1 MSIYVSRVCACAIVQ
16 VRRSEDSA
24 QDSILFPIIW
34 GLGTKFKNLAVRL
47 DSRDLFV
54 SSHLDG
60 PNADFLF
67 TNESFSC

>member
-1 MSIYVSRVCACAIVQ
+1 MC
-16 VRRSEDSA
+16 RSLSFF
-24 QDSILFPIIW
+24 STIW

-54 SSHLDG
+54 PSHLDG